1 MTPKVKRT
9 QAPDLFSLV
18 LITTDA
24 RGAHDQL
31 RARGAEL
38 TTPLTTEF
46 WGTYFA
52 VADPDGVPV
61 YSVQQ
66 SVPAG

>member
-1 MTPKVKRT
+1 
-9 QAPDLFSLV
+9 V

-66 SVPAG
+66 SGPAG